1 MGQQKF
7 RWFLVFCR
15 SNEKNICV
23 DLIII
28 FFAVELVKFRVSR
41 YNLRFEIDIS
51 KHLCNVIKQCRVNKT
66 KKKLGRGI

>member
-1 MGQQKF
+1 M
-7 RWFLVFCR
+7 
-15 SNEKNICV
+15 

-51 KHLCNVIKQCRVNKT
+51 KHLCNVIKQCRVKKIEKKT
-66 KKKLGRGI
+66 WKRNLIKY